1 MAWPNLQPQAPS
13 PRQRTSA
20 RPPSIS
26 PPIASQRALCRIGRT
41 ARRHNEAASSHPT
54 RRFPASVAPSPTSA
68 ADPNP
73 HSRRLCPAG
82 SFLGDFRTPAGARN
96 SSQERPVRFPPR
108 LGRWHRPNRSR
119 LGNDSGGRSG
129 ADGRPTVSGNY
140 RAKVDTDSR
149 TGRRGRGFASA
160 LVGPTP
166 NLLSLAIGPLGSG
179 VPGEIAIGARRVAEH
194 GGEACEFVRC
204 RDRAVPLIATEH
216 QAQVQSV
223 PGR

>member
-96 SSQERPVRFPPR
+96 SSRIQTVRFSACSADNCRSASDPNCAPR
-108 LGRWHRPNRSR
+108 ILIYRSR
-119 LGNDSGGRSG
+119 GGFVAAG
-129 ADGRPTVSGNY
+129 VGPFQ
-140 RAKVDTDSR
+140 
-149 TGRRGRGFASA
+149 TGRFHETTVHNCCAAFR
-160 LVGPTP
+160 TTD
-166 NLLSLAIGPLGSG
+166 LG
-179 VPGEIAIGARRVAEH
+179 ETAM
-194 GGEACEFVRC
+194 
-204 RDRAVPLIATEH
+204 
-216 QAQVQSV
+216 SV
-223 PGR
+223 ISELTTRHPA